1 MNKRTYPLNENGFVT
16 TWLVSGRYDTPV
28 DPATR
33 TIGDQGKY
41 EHHMKMTIHDD
52 DLKEAPT
59 DIELGAPGI
68 NEELPWYM
76 YPSGPNSYVDLF
88 KFYFVIYRCE
98 FWAATSIISPIDQQ
112 VEADIWNY
120 PSYDAWLNG
129 ELVSAC
135 TYCTY
140 APMQRNRVTL
150 SLKKGENSFFLRA
163 QNACTRDTRNIIALS
178 FPEKPNIEVAYPG
191 KENSTLD
198 KQRAT
203 LDWLHSIYSV
213 GF

>member
-1 MNKRTYPLNENGFVT
+1 MSKRTYPLNENGFVT

-52 DLKEAPT
+52 DFKEAPT

-88 KFYFVIYRCE
+88 KFYYVIYRCE
-98 FWAATSIISPIDQQ
+98 F
-112 VEADIWNY
+112 
-120 PSYDAWLNG
+120 
-129 ELVSAC
+129 
-135 TYCTY
+135 
-140 APMQRNRVTL
+140 
-150 SLKKGENSFFLRA
+150 
-163 QNACTRDTRNIIALS
+163 
-178 FPEKPNIEVAYPG
+178 
-191 KENSTLD
+191 
-198 KQRAT
+198 
-203 LDWLHSIYSV
+203 
-213 GF
+213 